1 MDEPATRMRTRWRL
15 SVQIGDLIREIEF
28 PDDSCGLIVK
38 IKDRKVSRT
47 PYGVLCYS
55 QRIEWFT
62 KAYIEEKCEVVSASR

>member
-1 MDEPATRMRTRWRL
+1 MQ
-15 SVQIGDLIREIEF
+15 VGDLIREIEF

-47 PYGVLCYS
+47 PYGVLCHS

-62 KAYIEEKCEVVSASR
+62 KVYIEEKCEVISASR

>member
-1 MDEPATRMRTRWRL
+1 M
-15 SVQIGDLIREIEF
+15 QIGDLIREIEY
-28 PDDSCGLIVK
+28 PDDSLGLIIK
-38 IKDRKVSRT
+38 IKDRRCRT

>member
-1 MDEPATRMRTRWRL
+1 MK
-15 SVQIGDLIREIEF
+15 VGDLIREIEF

-38 IKDRKVSRT
+38 IKDPSICRT

-62 KAYIEEKCEVVSASR
+62 KTYIEEKCEVVSASR